1 MVNDIITLISTVG
14 FPIAMC
20 IGMGY
25 YLVKKDEA
33 HNAESKEFTEAL
45 NKNTLVLQKLCE
57 RLDME
62 EVQENEQ

>member
-1 MVNDIITLISTVG
+1 MVNDIVTIISTVG

-33 HNAESKEFTEAL
+33 HNAESKEFAEAL

-62 EVQENEQ
+62 EVQENDE

>member
-1 MVNDIITLISTVG
+1 MNDIVTLISTVG

-33 HNAESKEFTEAL
+33 HNTESKEFTEAL
-45 NKNTLVLQKLCE
+45 NKNTLVLQQLCDKLE
-57 RLDME
+57 MK
-62 EVQENEQ
+62 EVK